1 MDDLSYKAN
10 VIDKLIKQCEQS
22 KLVSFA
28 YQEPK
33 FSISF
38 SKVEGEQSTNVSDGV
53 TMENS
58 TQLDKMKMDIDR
70 YAVSDIS
77 QMDVQENEGVVII
90 MSPFVGT
97 VEFSNQIKLGSN
109 DIHVDKGDVICS
121 IEAMKIFNDIKSPAT
136 GSIVE
141 ILVKDCSLVE
151 YEQPILKIRVDKN
164 E

>member
-28 YQEPK
+28 YQEAK

-38 SKVEGEQSTNVSDGV
+38 SKVEGEQSTNVSNGV
-53 TMENS
+53 AMENS
-58 TQLDKMKMDIDR
+58 TQLDKIKMDLDK
-70 YAVSDIS
+70 YAVSDIL
-77 QMDVQENEGVVII
+77 QMDVQGNEDVLII
-90 MSPFVGT
+90 VSPFVGT
-97 VEFSNQIKLGSN
+97 IEFSNQIKLGSN